1 MKLPTNRN
9 FGIVFFII
17 FLLISVWP
25 IINGQSSIR
34 FWSLVISIIFLI
46 LGILNS
52 KLLSPL
58 NFAWMKFGEMLGKII
73 APIIM
78 SLIFFTVIT
87 PIGLLTRLT
96 GKALLKLKF
105 SKKNSYWIKRNKTLG
120 SMKMQF

>member
-17 FLLISVWP
+17 FLLISTWP
-25 IINGQSSIR
+25 IIDGQSSIR
-34 FWSLVISIIFLI
+34 LWSLVISLIFLA

-58 NFAWMKFGEMLGKII
+58 NFAWMKLGEILGKII
-73 APIIM
+73 APIVM
-78 SLIFFTVIT
+78 SLIFFIVIT

-96 GKALLKLKF
+96 GKDLLKLKF

-120 SMKMQF
+120 SMKRQF

>member
-1 MKLPTNRN
+1 
-9 FGIVFFII
+9 
-17 FLLISVWP
+17 
-25 IINGQSSIR
+25 
-34 FWSLVISIIFLI
+34 
-46 LGILNS
+46 
-52 KLLSPL
+52 
-58 NFAWMKFGEMLGKII
+58 MKFGEMLGKII

-96 GKALLKLKF
+96 GKDLLKLKF

>member
-1 MKLPTNRN
+1 MKLPTNKN

-34 FWSLVISIIFLI
+34 LWSLVISLIFLI

-58 NFAWMKFGEMLGKII
+58 NFAWMKLGEMLGKII
-73 APIIM
+73 APIVM

-96 GKALLKLKF
+96 GKDLLKLKF

>member
-1 MKLPTNRN
+1 MKLPSNRN

-34 FWSLVISIIFLI
+34 LWSLVISIIFLI

-58 NFAWMKFGEMLGKII
+58 NFTWMKFGEMLGKII

-96 GKALLKLKF
+96 GKDLLKLKF

>member
-17 FLLISVWP
+17 FLLISIWP
-25 IINGQSSIR
+25 IIDGQSSIR
-34 FWSLVISIIFLI
+34 LWSLVISLIFLA

-58 NFAWMKFGEMLGKII
+58 NFAWMKLGEILGKII
-73 APIIM
+73 APIVM
-78 SLIFFTVIT
+78 SLIFFIVIT

-96 GKALLKLKF
+96 GKDLLKLKF

-120 SMKMQF
+120 SMKRQF